1 MNLGWGWN
9 LKQKKSLHLMSACTL
24 QRKEIPWPWVKVI
37 SITEPLHL
45 TQAKQKES
53 QEEAM
58 NPQDKTDASWHV
70 DQTSEQVP
78 EVTRCFCMFHST
90 HKRKGGVN
98 PGFQWWPST

>member
-9 LKQKKSLHLMSACTL
+9 LKEKKSLHLMPAHTL

-45 TQAKQKES
+45 TQTKQKES

-78 EVTRCFCMFHST
+78 EVTRCCLH
-90 HKRKGGVN
+90 V
-98 PGFQWWPST
+98 P